1 MPNQRHSRDNMVPNG
16 TAPLECFP
24 QMKKFRKKHVP
35 NTRAGYSVAVC
46 NHNKLNIFNNIS
58 HLHFF
63 LSAAGHVSYGIL
75 LHTAP
80 TYS

>member
-24 QMKKFRKKHVP
+24 QMKKLRKKHVP

-46 NHNKLNIFNNIS
+46 KHNNFQMLLYLQHHKWTA
-58 HLHFF
+58 
-63 LSAAGHVSYGIL
+63 LSDGL
-75 LHTAP
+75 
-80 TYS
+80 